1 MYETLLLHL
10 NTQHAF
16 ASAEMGYIQV
26 GTLFEQSLPLI
37 EHFP

>member
-1 MYETLLLHL
+1 MDETLLLHL

-16 ASAEMGYIQV
+16 GRAEMGYIQV
-26 GTLFEQSLPLI
+26 GTLLEQLLPLI